1 MNTRELRKR
10 MNRKSAYWWARGQ
23 DGSYRLLSLG
33 GYEIWHTMMRYEAE
47 LMHKSLS
54 GSGME
59 IVGKVPADR
68 WIVV

>member
-1 MNTRELRKR
+1 MNTKELRKR
-10 MNRKSAYWWARGQ
+10 MDRKSAYWWARGQ

-33 GYEIWHTMMRYEAE
+33 GYEMFSTMMRYEAE
-47 LMHKSLS
+47 QLHKTLT
-54 GSGME
+54 GCGMV